1 LEDRPVYNNT
11 RCFEPFPFPS
21 DDTGLTAAL
30 EARIRDLA
38 EQLDA
43 HRKARQAAH
52 PDLTLTGMYNV
63 LEKLRRAEPLNA
75 RDQIVHAQGLV
86 SVLKSLHDE
95 LDAAVLAAYGW
106 ADLQGALANYNQ
118 AEARAAAVETLLERL
133 VALNAKRAA
142 EEAGGTVRWLR
153 PDFQQR
159 GAAAQVSLDVTPEAE
174 EEAPAVAAPAAA
186 LPKRPWPTGLPAQI
200 KAVAEVL
207 AASARPLTLPDLEAS
222 FAARGRWRDRLP
234 IIIDTLEALGRA
246 RRSQPEAE
254 SWQAA

>member
-1 LEDRPVYNNT
+1 
-11 RCFEPFPFPS
+11 
-21 DDTGLTAAL
+21 
-30 EARIRDLA
+30 
-38 EQLDA
+38 
-43 HRKARQAAH
+43 
-52 PDLTLTGMYNV
+52 MYNV
-63 LEKLRRAEPLNA
+63 LEKLRRTEPLNA
-75 RDQIVHAQGLV
+75 KCQIVRTQGLV
-86 SVLKSLHDE
+86 SVLKSLHEE
-95 LDAAVLAAYGW
+95 LDAAVLQAYGW
-106 ADLQGALANYNQ
+106 QDLQGALAHHTQ

-142 EEAGGTVRWLR
+142 EEANGTVRWLR

-159 GAAAQVSLDVTPEAE
+159 GAAAQVSLDVAPEAE
-174 EEAPAVAAPAAA
+174 DEAPAVAAPATA

-207 AASARPLTLPDLEAS
+207 AASARPLTLAELEAS